1 MDYKKN
7 LAIQCR
13 KNLNSSSDE
22 YMLEI
27 TDASFRHIDELLMYS
42 SKMLDSHLC
51 QVNVRREPKM
61 HKAINAQ
68 ILKALML
75 SDLITKSAEE
85 FKSLDI

>member
-1 MDYKKN
+1 MDYKKD

-51 QVNVRREPKM
+51 QVKFVES
-61 HKAINAQ
+61 
-68 ILKALML
+68 LKCIRQSML
-75 SDLITKSAEE
+75 KY
-85 FKSLDI
+85 